1 MTPQHRWNSSFKAR
15 CEFQIQLLHF
25 IVQYEGKGGETQLTD
40 GARVCQQL
48 REANPRAFH
57 TLSTV
62 PVDFK
67 NVTKSD
73 NGQAHFKLLKAPVI
87 T

>member
-1 MTPQHRWNSSFKAR
+1 MP
-15 CEFQIQLLHF
+15 QIQLLHF
-25 IVQYEGKGGETQLTD
+25 IVQYDGKGGETQLTD
-40 GARVCQQL
+40 AARVCEDLQKEDPEAFELL
-48 REANPRAFH
+48 R
-57 TLSTV
+57 TV
-62 PVDFK
+62 LVDFK